1 MIYKRN
7 DTYYYEFELR
17 GRRYR
22 ESTRQGNPRVARQM
36 EAARRTQILKGEVGI
51 REKKPT
57 ITLRHFAE
65 KCFKPHIES
74 TFAAKFKTREYYLNS
89 LKNLMAFSELADK
102 PLDEIKAESI
112 TAYTARRQH
121 EGMAISSVN
130 RELMTSTHVSS
141 SNRVGQDRQDSA
153 EGPYDSRRAAS

>member
-1 MIYKRN
+1 TERERSRKRSRQAQRRSPSTEVGQEGIPQAYARVREARRQAKESRQGPKGEAMIYKRN

-17 GRRYR
+17 ARRYR

-57 ITLRHFAE
+57 MTLRQFAE
-65 KCFKPHIES
+65 KCFKPHVES

-89 LKNLMAFSELADK
+89 LKNVMAFQDLADK
-102 PLDEIKAESI
+102 PLDEIKA
-112 TAYTARRQH
+112 
-121 EGMAISSVN
+121 
-130 RELMTSTHVSS
+130 
-141 SNRVGQDRQDSA
+141 
-153 EGPYDSRRAAS
+153 